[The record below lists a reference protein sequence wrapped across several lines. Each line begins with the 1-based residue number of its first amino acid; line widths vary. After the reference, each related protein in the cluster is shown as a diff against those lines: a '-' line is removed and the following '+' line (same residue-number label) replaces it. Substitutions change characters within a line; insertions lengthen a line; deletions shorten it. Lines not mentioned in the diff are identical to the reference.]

1 MLSWLN
7 AIRPPISTATNM
19 PTIRKRRLTA
29 RATRRSIQV
38 FSFLGRR
45 SAAGRG
51 AVDEQAA
58 LGDDLLA
65 GLQVA
70 GDLDEVTVDEAYLDL
85 AQLDRLVLARDPDAD
100 LVGFVDQRLLRH
112 RRCCPVAGGIDRD
125 IGEHLRFEQPVLVVD
140 GGADEETAG
149 ARIDRGGD

>member
-7 AIRPPISTATNM
+7 AIRPPINTATNM

-38 FSFLGRR
+38 FAVSQGARR
-45 SAAGRG
+45 SATGRR

-58 LGDDLLA
+58 FGDDLLA

-70 GDLDEVTVDEAYLDL
+70 GDLDEVAVDEADLDL
-85 AQLDRLVLARDPDAD
+85 AQLDRLVVARDPDANSVA
-100 LVGFVDQRLLRH
+100 LVDQRLLRH
-112 RRCCPVAGGIDRD
+112 RRRSAVAG
-125 IGEHLRFEQPVLVVD
+125 
-140 GGADEETAG
+140 
-149 ARIDRGGD
+149 RIDR